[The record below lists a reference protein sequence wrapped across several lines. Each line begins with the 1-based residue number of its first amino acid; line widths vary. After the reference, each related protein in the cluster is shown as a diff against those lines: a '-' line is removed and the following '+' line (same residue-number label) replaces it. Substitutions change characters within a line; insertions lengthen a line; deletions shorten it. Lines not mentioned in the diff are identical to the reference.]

1 MSRTLILGAAVSGLA
16 ASRLA
21 QRLGHDVT
29 VYDRHEPALAG
40 LDDSVTAVGGPWKP
54 RLLDDV
60 DLVVT
65 SPGIPQSAE
74 PIVDSLTAEVELVS
88 EMEFAYRHLDASC
101 VAITGTN
108 GKTTVTTATADI
120 LAASGV
126 DAVAAGNIG
135 LALSDVV
142 GTPHDVVVVE
152 ASSFQLQ
159 FMDTFHPQ
167 AAAIL
172 NVSPDHLDWHG
183 SAAAYA
189 AAKRRIGERQG
200 AADIMVYDSDDEGAA
215 AAVAGLPATL
225 VPVSGRQRP
234 PGGNGPEGQDL
245 YVGEAKLRRPPLD
258 AAFTMDLT
266 AAATLAA
273 HMGATPDAMAQVIGG
288 FTPVV
293 HRRTVVGEWGGVS
306 WINDSKA
313 TNPHAAVAAAHAYQS
328 VVLIAGGRNKGLD
341 LAPLAQVET
350 VHTVIGLGEAS
361 RELES
366 AADPNRFHHAESLE
380 HAVELA
386 DKLSKTG
393 DTVLLAPGC
402 ASFDMFHDYNERGR
416 VFTDLVMRRKSN

>member
-16 ASRLA
+16 AMRLA
-21 QRLGHDVT
+21 QRLGHEVT
-29 VYDRHEPALAG
+29 VYDRHEPAVAD
-40 LDDSVTAVGGPWKP
+40 LDESVAAVGGKWDR
-54 RLLDDV
+54 RLLAEI

-65 SPGIPQSAE
+65 SPGIPQGAA
-74 PIVDSLTAEVELVS
+74 PIVDSLAADVDFVS
-88 EMEFAYRHLDASC
+88 EMEFGFRNLDARC

-120 LAASGV
+120 LTASGV

-135 LALSDVV
+135 LALSDVA
-142 GTPHDVVVVE
+142 GSDHDVVVVE

-159 FMDTFHPQ
+159 FIDTFHPQ

-172 NVSPDHLDWHG
+172 NVAPDHLDWHG
-183 SAAAYA
+183 SSEAYT
-189 AAKRRIGERQG
+189 AAKRRIGERQE
-200 AADIMVYDSDDEGAA
+200 AADIMVYDVDDEGAV
-215 AAVAGLPATL
+215 AAVVDLPATL
-225 VPVSGRQRP
+225 VPISGHRRP
-234 PGGNGPEGQDL
+234 AGGNGPVGQDL
-245 YVGEAKLRRPPLD
+245 FVGEAKLRRPSLD

-273 HMGATPDAMAQVIGG
+273 RMGASADAMDRVIEG
-288 FTPVV
+288 FTPVE

-313 TNPHAAVAAAHAYQS
+313 TNPHAAVAAARAYPS

-341 LAPLAQVET
+341 LGPLARVET
-350 VHTVIGLGEAS
+350 VRAVIGLGEAGG
-361 RELES
+361 EL
-366 AADPNRFHHAESLE
+366 AAATPAERFHSAESLE
-380 HAVELA
+380 HAIELA
-386 DKLSKTG
+386 DELAGPG

-416 VFTDLVMRRKSN
+416 IFTDLVTRRKSD